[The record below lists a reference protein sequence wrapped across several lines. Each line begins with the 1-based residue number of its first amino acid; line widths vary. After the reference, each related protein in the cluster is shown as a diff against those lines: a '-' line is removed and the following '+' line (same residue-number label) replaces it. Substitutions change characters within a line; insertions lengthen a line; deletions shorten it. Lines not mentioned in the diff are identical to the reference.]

1 MGYGLWVRGY
11 GGSPIALI
19 PYLLLLSMLLCLRIS
34 QSSMVISGLLRL
46 FNIILFDKKDK
57 LPPLK
62 MIAPEEK
69 I

>member
-1 MGYGLWVRGY
+1 
-11 GGSPIALI
+11 
-19 PYLLLLSMLLCLRIS
+19 
-34 QSSMVISGLLRL
+34 MVISGLLRL
-46 FNIILFDKKDK
+46 FNIILFDKKDR